1 MNEDQELA
9 QFIMRVLLFAT
20 ILLIA
25 AVQLSP

>member
-9 QFIMRVLLFAT
+9 KFIMRVLLFAT

>member
-1 MNEDQELA
+1 MNEDKELA

-25 AVQLSP
+25 AIQLSP